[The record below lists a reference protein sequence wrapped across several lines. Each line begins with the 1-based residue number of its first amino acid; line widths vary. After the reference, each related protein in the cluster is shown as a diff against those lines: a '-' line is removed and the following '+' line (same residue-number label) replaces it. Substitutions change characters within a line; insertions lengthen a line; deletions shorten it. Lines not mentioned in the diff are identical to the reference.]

1 MKILVSITTALIIAV
16 TGTSGFF
23 IWHLHRQITD
33 LEESSIKSLQE
44 MSVEINESLD
54 EADTLVLKQL
64 DDLSASMDDYSI
76 SLQAQA
82 DASHE
87 TISNISSQAENLK
100 DSTSLTEKFVE
111 HCVPQN
117 YEVYEKVRKA
127 TVRISYQGYYLGTGF
142 IVSFPDKWG
151 STEEHIVTAYDIIDF
166 FVSYSF
172 PNYADIEWRTVE
184 VTLSDG
190 HIYRGDIYACSREMN
205 VAILKF
211 KPLTSKQSY
220 SIRDFQPLDS
230 LPLGDSSTVSVGDYV
245 YVIGS
250 PDDGETRRAGLK
262 ESLTTGIVSQVRRC
276 YSVGKYFRTGMIQI
290 DSAINYGNFGSPL
303 VNSKGEVI
311 GLITARINP
320 LIGEGIGF
328 AVTSNTI
335 RKVGDLTTEIKYCKY
350 FGTPAFTYSSPDTGL
365 TVENLL
371 PKDIVKSNNEIIS
384 GAKVTEVSPS
394 ANVHIGD
401 VIIGIDDY
409 PVYDSSDFYSCIE
422 EYYASGDEVTLHLI
436 RDSKTMSVPIT
447 LE

>member
-23 IWHLHRQITD
+23 IWHLQRQITD
-33 LEESSIKSLQE
+33 LEASSIKSLQE

-54 EADTLVLKQL
+54 ETDTLVLKQL

-82 DASHE
+82 DTKRE

-100 DSTSLTEKFVE
+100 DSTSLTESILDR
-111 HCVPQN
+111 CAPQN
-117 YEVYEKVRKA
+117 YAVYEKVRKA

-151 STEEHIVTAYDIIDF
+151 TPVEHIVTAYELVDF
-166 FVSYSF
+166 LVSYSF
-172 PNYADIEWRTVE
+172 HPAADVDARTFE

-190 HIYRGDIYACSREMN
+190 RTHRGNIHSCSREMN
-205 VAILKF
+205 IAILRF
-211 KPLTSKQSY
+211 MPINYDKPY

-230 LPLGDSSTVSVGDYV
+230 LPLGDSSTVCAGDYV

-262 ESLTTGIVSQVRRC
+262 ESLTTGIVSQVGRC
-276 YSVGKYFRTGMIQI
+276 YSTGDYFRTGMIQI
-290 DSAINYGNFGSPL
+290 DSAINFGNLGSPL

-335 RKVGDLTTEIKYCKY
+335 RKVGDLTKGFKERVIY
-350 FGTPAFTYSSPDTGL
+350 GNPHFTYSSPDTGL

-384 GAKVTEVSPS
+384 GAKVTEVSIS
-394 ANVHIGD
+394 SNVQIGD
-401 VIIGIDDY
+401 VIIGIDDH
-409 PVYDSSDFYSCIE
+409 PVYNSNDFYSCIE
-422 EYYASGDEVTLHLI
+422 E
-436 RDSKTMSVPIT
+436 
-447 LE
+447 